1 MKKTYTKEQVYQ
13 AFKREAVLIGNADGV
28 PAKRAALYFS
38 KKALDFAKNLGKQKA
53 CSYFGIGE
61 RCSLYEYFTLYAL
74 YGLELAATFDN
85 ISLLLDEEG
94 AV

>member
-38 KKALDFAKNLGKQKA
+38 KKALDFAKSLGKQKA

-61 RCSLYEYFTLYAL
+61 RCSLYEYFTLY
-74 YGLELAATFDN
+74 GLELAATFDN
-85 ISLLLDEEG
+85 ISLLLAEEE
-94 AV
+94 AE